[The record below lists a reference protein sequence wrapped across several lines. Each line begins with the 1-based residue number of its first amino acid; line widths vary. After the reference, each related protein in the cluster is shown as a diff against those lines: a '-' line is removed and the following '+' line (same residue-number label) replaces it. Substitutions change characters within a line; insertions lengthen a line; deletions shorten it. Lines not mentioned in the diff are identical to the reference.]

1 MGNNQDLHEDKS
13 VLPAGV
19 RTIASLGHLDSVRE
33 VWVIPT
39 KVQGKL
45 DKVMDMLA
53 GQQKWEKE
61 DHAEVG
67 TLCVTVFREDQVMYR
82 AMVITVLGAGKVVV
96 RFVDF
101 ESDSEDY
108 LSIEDHRTLH
118 SRSQDWLDDGG
129 QPREQGDGGG
139 GVRKRRV
146 QDRSRQEGISH
157 RGDNVLAFVATAV
170 TDDNCME
177 ITADDSDD
185 EAVALSYLESV
196 GVVFVTPV
204 AVHEKLDTLMG
215 QLADMADK
223 LVPLKHMVVG
233 SMVVARYMEMYRT
246 RVMQVVDN
254 MVTVVFIDYG
264 NYQLSDSSSR
274 YKLPTEL

>member
-1 MGNNQDLHEDKS
+1 
-13 VLPAGV
+13 
-19 RTIASLGHLDSVRE
+19 
-33 VWVIPT
+33 
-39 KVQGKL
+39 
-45 DKVMDMLA
+45 
-53 GQQKWEKE
+53 
-61 DHAEVG
+61 
-67 TLCVTVFREDQVMYR
+67 
-82 AMVITVLGAGKVVV
+82 
-96 RFVDF
+96 
-101 ESDSEDY
+101 
-108 LSIEDHRTLH
+108 
-118 SRSQDWLDDGG
+118 
-129 QPREQGDGGG
+129 
-139 GVRKRRV
+139 
-146 QDRSRQEGISH
+146 
-157 RGDNVLAFVATAV
+157 
-170 TDDNCME
+170 ME

-223 LVPLKHMVVG
+223 LVPLKHMVV
-233 SMVVARYMEMYRT
+233 ARYMEMYRT